1 MKYFTVIILFIALT
15 MVVPAQTQTTTPPT
29 PTITT
34 TIQVPPITTTVTIP
48 NAPVK
53 VVPFPGDKV
62 FSEVFARPGQKV
74 IKNAPFSAEGISESV
89 QVLEDGN
96 RIRRSVT
103 TKMYRD
109 SEGRFRRETTA
120 STGGSGFS
128 YSTYGGVLSTSG
140 LQDTISIF
148 DPVAGAS
155 YSLNP
160 TAKTARSFSIQTVP
174 GKGVYTMTGPGTI
187 NQALKAQIEA
197 QVAETKKRSDKS
209 DKSDKEV
216 TVQVKPSVGPI
227 VIAGNGSGTGVGV
240 GMGIGIGGG
249 GFVYDKDAKT
259 EQLGTKMM
267 EGVEVE
273 GTRTVTTIEAGKIG
287 NEREIEITYERW
299 FSKDLDLI
307 VYSRHY
313 DPRFGEQTYK
323 LVNIDRSEPDRSL
336 FTVPSDYKVEP
347 ASKGFTMFTPTP
359 TTPTTK
365 QQ

>member
-15 MVVPAQTQTTTPPT
+15 ATVPAQTQTVVAPTT

-34 TIQVPPITTTVTIP
+34 TVTVPPT
-48 NAPVK
+48 PVK
-53 VVPFPGDKV
+53 IAPFPGDKV
-62 FSEVFARPGQKV
+62 FMEIFARPGQKT
-74 IKNAPFSAEGISESV
+74 IKNAPFSAEGVSESV

-109 SEGRFRRETTA
+109 GEGRFRRETTA
-120 STGGSGFS
+120 STGGSGFA
-128 YSTYGGVLSTSG
+128 YSTYGGVISTYG
-140 LQDTISIF
+140 FQDTISIF
-148 DPVAGAS
+148 DPVAGVS

-160 TAKTARSFSIQTVP
+160 TAKTARSFSIQTIP
-174 GKGVYTMTGPGTI
+174 GKGTFTLTGPTVPVNSAI
-187 NQALKAQIEA
+187 KAQIEA
-197 QVAETKKRSDKS
+197 KVAEAKKQSEKS

-216 TVQVKPSVGPI
+216 TVQVKPNVGPI
-227 VIAGNGSGTGVGV
+227 IIAGSGSGSGIGV
-240 GMGIGIGGG
+240 GMGMGIGGG
-249 GFVYDKDAKT
+249 GGLFSDGAGKT
-259 EQLGTKMM
+259 EQLGTKMI
-267 EGVEVE
+267 EGVEAE

-299 FSKDLDLI
+299 YSKDLDLI

-336 FTVPSDYKVEP
+336 FTVPADYTMEP
-347 ASKGFTMFTPTP
+347 ATKAYTYTTTPTP
-359 TTPTTK
+359 GTTVTTTTK